1 MVFPEE
7 FLRFLSPGSDRL
19 GGLCALLAKRG
30 LAYRLLA
37 IGSRRHV
44 LVRLGRGS
52 PRFIVSAHYDRVAG
66 SPGFLDNSAAC
77 LELADFG
84 ARVVARVGAARGE
97 SKVGLAERSSASE
110 RTSSV
115 RSLDE
120 VRSEGLFLLFTDGEE
135 APGKGGPLDQGSY
148 ALSLALKAALGREA
162 IAALSGFLVVDVTGR
177 GGRLLFSRA
186 PAALLERHGL
196 AASPLAQ
203 GLSSLERLCS
213 GAAGRAGL
221 AEPLRLPLP
230 WSDDLGFLLGGLPAL
245 SVSLLPEGEARA
257 YAALC
262 AEAGR
267 AAGDLAGGVLA
278 SGERAPLRE
287 EAGSAWPATW
297 DCLHSAGDGPGLAEE
312 ASFALMASFL
322 DSLLA

>member
-7 FLRFLSPGSDRL
+7 FLRFLAPGADRL
-19 GGLCALLAKRG
+19 GELCALLSKRG
-30 LAYRLLA
+30 LSYRLLS
-37 IGSRRHV
+37 IGERRHV

-84 ARVVARVGAARGE
+84 ARAIAAVGGAAFG
-97 SKVGLAERSSASE
+97 GA
-110 RTSSV
+110 
-115 RSLDE
+115 RSLPE
-120 VRSEGLFLLFTDGEE
+120 GSSGFELRSGELRSEGVFLLFTDGEE

-148 ALSLALKAALGREA
+148 SLSLALKAALGREA

-177 GGRLLFSRA
+177 GGRLLLSRA

-196 AASPLAQ
+196 ESSPLAQ
-203 GLSSLERLCS
+203 GLSSLERLCA
-213 GAAGRAGL
+213 GAARRAGL

-262 AEAGR
+262 A
-267 AAGDLAGGVLA
+267 
-278 SGERAPLRE
+278 GERAALRGGPGAPGRE
-287 EAGSAWPATW
+287 EAGSAWPPTW
-297 DCLHSAGDGPGLAEE
+297 ELLHSAGDGLGLAEE
-312 ASFALMASFL
+312 ASFSLMASFL
-322 DSLLA
+322 DSLLS

>member
-7 FLRFLSPGSDRL
+7 FLRFLSPKADRL
-19 GGLCALLAKRG
+19 GELCALLSKRG
-30 LAYRLLA
+30 LSYRLLV
-37 IGSRRHV
+37 IGERRHV

-52 PRFIVSAHYDRVAG
+52 PRFIVSAHYDRVPG

-84 ARVVARVGAARGE
+84 ARVVARAIA
-97 SKVGLAERSSASE
+97 KVGIAERSSAPELRSPE
-110 RTSSV
+110 RS
-115 RSLDE
+115 
-120 VRSEGLFLLFTDGEE
+120 SEGLFLLFTDGEE
-135 APGKGGPLDQGSY
+135 APGTGGPLDQGSY
-148 ALSLALKAALGREA
+148 ALSLALRAALGGEA
-162 IAALSGFLVVDVTGR
+162 IAGLSGFLVVDVTGR

-203 GLSSLERLCS
+203 GLSSLERLCL
-213 GAAGRAGL
+213 GAARRAGL
-221 AEPLRLPLP
+221 AEPLRLPMP

-245 SVSLLPEGEARA
+245 SVSLLPDEEAQA

-262 AEAGR
+262 A
-267 AAGDLAGGVLA
+267 AGGRG
-278 SGERAPLRE
+278 SIRGQPGAPGRE

-297 DCLHSAGDGPGLAEE
+297 DCLHSREDGIALAEE
-312 ASFALMASFL
+312 APFALMASFL
-322 DSLLA
+322 DALLS

>member
-1 MVFPEE
+1 MVFPED

-84 ARVVARVGAARGE
+84 ARVVAATGLAKVGAAR
-97 SKVGLAERSSASE
+97 VGLAERSSASE

-267 AAGDLAGGVLA
+267 AAGDLAGG
-278 SGERAPLRE
+278 ERAPLRE